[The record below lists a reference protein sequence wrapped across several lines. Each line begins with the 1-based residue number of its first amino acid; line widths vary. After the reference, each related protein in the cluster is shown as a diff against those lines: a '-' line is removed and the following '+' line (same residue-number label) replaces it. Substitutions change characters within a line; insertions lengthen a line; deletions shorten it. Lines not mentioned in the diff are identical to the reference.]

1 MYMVERMEKCM
12 DTFEKDIRR
21 ANRSE
26 VFMDMPAMA
35 GAISGTRRQLA
46 IAYVAKLMFISEET
60 CVSVVVV
67 SCLGCLSESKQ
78 PKCGVSI
85 KKDVKEASFCME

>member
-1 MYMVERMEKCM
+1 
-12 DTFEKDIRR
+12 
-21 ANRSE
+21 
-26 VFMDMPAMA
+26 MA

-60 CVSVVVV
+60 CVSVVFV

-78 PKCGVSI
+78 PKCGVTI
-85 KKDVKEASFCME
+85 TLKKMSKHHFVWNKHPRCQRR

>member
-12 DTFEKDIRR
+12 HTFEKDIRR

-60 CVSVVVV
+60 CVRCFRVWGACQSPNNQNV
-67 SCLGCLSESKQ
+67 G
-78 PKCGVSI
+78 
-85 KKDVKEASFCME
+85 